1 MQSEISPGTVLQNR
15 YRIIRLLGQ
24 GGFGRTYLAENQRRF
39 NELCALKEFI
49 PPQGDDFLLQKA
61 HELFLREAATLYQIE
76 HPQIPKF
83 RETFEENDRL
93 FLVQDYVAGQT
104 YAKLLE
110 ARVKEQKTFS
120 EAEVFQLID
129 SLLPVL
135 DYLHQKGIIHRD
147 ISPENII
154 CRERDRLP
162 VLIDFGVV
170 KALVT
175 QMELNVGQ
183 RLREHPYFPSTT
195 VGKIGYAPSEQ
206 IQSGRSYPSSD
217 LYSLAVT
224 AIVLLS
230 GREPQELFDG
240 VTLTWQ
246 WEKFVQPP
254 VSSDFAHILHRM
266 LSYRP
271 GQRYQSV
278 SEVAYAFDQLKR
290 YNLSPQITPPV
301 YPTSS
306 NPNSQPR
313 SRELNSE
320 MPTVAMVPPH
330 DQDYSNDSYHSQE
343 HTSGSTEDQ
352 GKRSDTMIYP
362 DIYPDNDE
370 PNPLLESPIAIG
382 ILLIVVSLFTGITAW
397 VIVMAFNKPPTPV
410 TPEATPIFAN
420 PEVPGTN
427 MPPSTSPTEQGTE
440 NQPSATN
447 NQLPT
452 PTTVPTQPTTT
463 DTTDTTDNREPAI
476 FPSSP
481 APTPK
486 PTPAPEPTPQVY
498 HQPIEIT
505 LGVPQIL
512 QGQLKAKETIN
523 YKFQG
528 EAGEELLTFVSG
540 QGVLMNLIGPN
551 GEMMENVSM
560 WEGSLPATGEYTI
573 ALKPLPDLPGSNYEL
588 QIELKPRRATA
599 PPKVTSPAEPV
610 AGARSDSPTPT
621 STPGNRPTPSSVP
634 VEPAPKPQ
642 PTQTETENLPPWEVS
657 NMISFPGGTGR
668 QQINGKTTPDQVKSY
683 FVNVEAGKTMKAE
696 IFLGAVSLNIRDPN
710 GNLLPNAEGVVSW
723 AGQATMTGVYQIDVV
738 APEALSF
745 SMEIQVRD

>member
-49 PPQGDDFLLQKA
+49 PPQGDYFLLQKA
-61 HELFLREAATLYQIE
+61 QELFLREAATLYQID

-83 RETFEENDRL
+83 RETFEENNRL
-93 FLVQDYVAGQT
+93 FLVQDYVAGKT
-104 YAKLLE
+104 YANLLE
-110 ARVKEQKTFS
+110 ERIKEQKTFS
-120 EAEVFQLID
+120 EAEVVQLID

-175 QMELNVGQ
+175 QMELNVDQ
-183 RLREHPYFPSTT
+183 RLGEHPYFPSTT

-230 GREPQELFDG
+230 GREPQELFDD

-290 YNLSPQITPPV
+290 YNLSPQITQSPV
-301 YPTSS
+301 YPACT
-306 NPNSQPR
+306 NPNSQPV

-320 MPTVAMVPPH
+320 MPTVGMG
-330 DQDYSNDSYHSQE
+330 
-343 HTSGSTEDQ
+343 T
-352 GKRSDTMIYP
+352 RSDTM
-362 DIYPDNDE
+362 IYPDNDE

-420 PEVPGTN
+420 PEIPGPNIPQPT
-427 MPPSTSPTEQGTE
+427 PTTEQVTE
-440 NQPSATN
+440 NQLPTTN

-452 PTTVPTQPTTT
+452 TKTIPTQPPTTDTTT
-463 DTTDTTDNREPAI
+463 DTTTNNREPAI
-476 FPSSP
+476 FPSTSV
-481 APTPK
+481 PTSK
-486 PTPAPEPTPQVY
+486 PTPTPEPTPQVY

-505 LGVPQIL
+505 LGVPQIF
-512 QGQLKAKETIN
+512 QGKLKAKETIN

-540 QGVLMNLIGPN
+540 QGILMNFIGPN

-599 PPKVTSPAEPV
+599 PPRVTSPERPEITD
-610 AGARSDSPTPT
+610 ARIDSPTPT
-621 STPGNRPTPSSVP
+621 STPGNIPTPSPVP
-634 VEPAPKPQ
+634 PAPNPQ
-642 PTQTETENLPPWEVS
+642 PTQTETENLSPWEVS
-657 NMISFPGGTGR
+657 NMISFPGGAGR

-683 FVNVEAGKTMKAE
+683 FVNVEAGKTIKAE
-696 IFLGAVSLNIRDPN
+696 VFLGAVSLNIRDPN

-723 AGQATMTGVYQIDVV
+723 QGQATMTGEYQIDVI